1 MTSLRA
7 MACGLGVLA
16 GAASARAQG
25 THVLIIT
32 GLGAEPQYRVAFQ
45 AEAAA
50 LADSARSKWHVA
62 DSSLIVLG
70 EDVALDRG
78 HIQAVS
84 NRENVASAF
93 LRLSKRVQPGDVL
106 FVFLN
111 GHGGGEG
118 PTSRVNLP
126 GPDPTA
132 ADFATWLSG
141 FPKQVIVFVNA
152 ASGSGDFLPVLARP
166 GRVIVTATKTAL
178 EHNETIFAQPFVRG
192 LVGSDADADKD
203 GRISVFEAFDYARKE
218 VARRYES
225 ERKLQTEHAQLS
237 DSSLARS
244 ISFGGQAGSAD
255 PRVIALTNERRE
267 LELAV
272 AALRARK
279 ATTDS
284 TAYANELERLLI
296 AIAEKSQAIRAAGG
310 KP

>member
-1 MTSLRA
+1 MRLLRA
-7 MACGLGVLA
+7 LGCGLGLLA
-16 GAASARAQG
+16 ATSASAQG

-32 GLGAEPQYRVAFQ
+32 GLGGEPQYRAAFQ
-45 AEAAA
+45 AEAAL
-50 LADSARSKWHVA
+50 LADSARAKWHVA

-70 EDVALDRG
+70 EDVALDRA
-78 HIQAVS
+78 HIQATS
-84 NRENVASAF
+84 TRENVASAF
-93 LRLSKRVQPGDVL
+93 LRLSKRVQPGDL
-106 FVFLN
+106 LLVFLN

-118 PTSRVNLP
+118 AASRVNLP

-141 FPKQVIVFVNA
+141 FSKQSIVFVNA
-152 ASGSGDFLPVLARP
+152 ASGSGDFLPVLAKP
-166 GRVIVTATKTAL
+166 GRVIVTATKTAF

-192 LVGSDADADKD
+192 LVGGDADADKD
-203 GRISVFEAFDYARKE
+203 GRISVLEAFDYAKKE
-218 VARRYES
+218 VARRYDS
-225 ERKLQTEHAQLS
+225 DRKMQTEHAQLS
-237 DSSLARS
+237 DSALARS
-244 ISFGGQAGSAD
+244 ISFGGQATSVD
-255 PRVIALTNERRE
+255 PRVIALSSERRQ

-279 ATTDS
+279 ASTDS